1 MKHLPVVFALLLV
14 PIQAFAAEAEASPGL
29 FTAWL
34 KLLAGLA
41 VVLGLLYLFYALSR
55 KGMLSFLPGVREGA
69 IKIVEVKSLGP
80 KKGLCLVQVRGQE
93 LLLGFGSERIDC
105 LANLGPVRAEES
117 FADKLEVAQGVK
129 QA

>member
-1 MKHLPVVFALLLV
+1 MKRFLMVLALLLLPV
-14 PIQAFAAEAEASPGL
+14 SAMASDGSPGL

-55 KGMLSFLPGVREGA
+55 KGVLSFLPGVREGA
-69 IKIVEVKSLGP
+69 IKIVEIKSLGP

-93 LLLGFGSERIDC
+93 LLLGFGAERVDC
-105 LANLGPVRAEES
+105 LVNLGPVRNEES
-117 FADKLEVAQGVK
+117 FASKLEVAQGEK
-129 QA
+129 QR